1 MRVMTVLASHTE
13 HDILCYELADS
24 LNSFGR
30 IKVSLYLCSANSKNK
45 YDETDKKDVAAIGP
59 ADSGRSNGTE

>member
-30 IKVSLYLCSANSKNK
+30 KEVSPYLCFANSK
-45 YDETDKKDVAAIGP
+45 TV
-59 ADSGRSNGTE
+59 